1 LLLSS
6 PRKGRYPGKILV
18 INEKNDKPIRYV
30 KFVAAFQE
38 DHELLP
44 LYVEVGNCVY
54 PEAGQYS
61 FEIYFSTRGGDAL
74 KGEHPLTV
82 VSYEE

>member
-1 LLLSS
+1 MVHE
-6 PRKGRYPGKILV
+6 RTGKA
-18 INEKNDKPIRYV
+18 IRYV
-30 KFVAAFQE
+30 KFFATFSN

-44 LYVEVGNCVY
+44 LYVAVDHCVF

-61 FEIYFSTRGGDAL
+61 FEIDFSARGGEAL

-82 VSYEE
+82 LLHED